1 MSGWDWLAL
10 ALLTTALG
18 QLLYKIASLHG
29 SRMRLGVAIACFCIA
44 PLASYLALRSL
55 SLATVYVS
63 TAISQLIV
71 VFGSMAL
78 FRERYRLRQ
87 WLGLTLIVI
96 GVIVFNL

>member
-1 MSGWDWLAL
+1 MNGWSWLAL

-18 QLLYKIASLHG
+18 QLLYKSASLHA
-29 SRMRLGVAIACFCIA
+29 SRARLGAAVASFCIA
-44 PLASYLALRSL
+44 PVATYLALRGL

-71 VFGSMAL
+71 VFGSMA
-78 FRERYRLRQ
+78 FFGERYASRQ
-87 WLGLTLIVI
+87 WLSLALIVA